1 LANHK
6 SALKRAR
13 QDDFKRLRNMSYKT
27 RMKNA
32 VKQVRSS
39 VANNAADEAKE
50 RLVKAIAILQKTASK
65 GVIHRKNASRKISRL
80 TKQVNQLSSS

>member
-1 LANHK
+1 MANHK

-13 QDDFKRLRNMSYKT
+13 QDEVKRLRNMAYKT
-27 RMKNA
+27 RVKNA

-39 VANNAADEAKE
+39 VANDAADEAKE
-50 RLVKAIAILQKTASK
+50 SLVKAVAILQKTASR
-65 GVIHRKNASRKISRL
+65 GIIHRKNASRKISRL